1 MSRPGGAVMDMPTT
15 TAQMHGVHDDVTAE
29 PVDLGVE
36 RLWRDGAVLEAI
48 NAADQVLSGGADIDC
63 RAAGVAAAAAAADGA
78 LRDAA
83 VRWRGVAA
91 ALPDSRG
98 AWARGRAALA
108 TALAGDLEAAA
119 ADLIAARDAL
129 PDPAPRGLTV
139 LLDGVDATVEAQRG
153 DPAMAARRLAGL
165 AAATVPADPL
175 TVERWDELA
184 VTILAAAGDDR
195 TARAML
201 AAHDHHRPS
210 TPRHRLL
217 TAWLDLRAG
226 RLAEARRG
234 LAAAAETQVLR
245 RNAVLAA
252 AVSVGLV
259 RRCGDEAALAATWHR
274 VAPVVVGA
282 DVEPLL
288 LDIWGELAAAAAQ
301 VSPPDGD
308 TLTDAMA
315 AAVARAGAPAW
326 GVATEQWWRLQ
337 RAVAVG
343 DRATV
348 SSAAE
353 QLEVLLG
360 PGSDP
365 RSNSVAAMAAAAWT
379 WTAVLAGDVDATA
392 VSAVARGLAEA
403 GRPRE
408 AAALCRAAAER
419 ATEPAVARELLARS
433 RGLAGTSSGEDREPA
448 GGLSEREREVGALV
462 LDGLTQKQIGA
473 RLFISPKTVE
483 QHVARLRQKLG
494 AANRAQLVAALRS
507 RLSAGSVGVV
517 S

>member
-1 MSRPGGAVMDMPTT
+1 MPIT
-15 TAQMHGVHDDVTAE
+15 TARVHEVHDDAAVE
-29 PVDLGVE
+29 PAGLGVE
-36 RLWRDGAVLEAI
+36 RLWRDGAVIEAI
-48 NAADQVLSGGADIDC
+48 HVADQVLAGGADIDC
-63 RAAGVAAAAAAADGA
+63 RAAGVVAAAAAADGA

-98 AWARGRAALA
+98 AWALGRAALA
-108 TALAGDLEAAA
+108 AALAGDLEAAD
-119 ADLIAARDAL
+119 ADLAAAREAL

-139 LLDGVDATVEAQRG
+139 LLDGVDATLEAQRG
-153 DPAMAARRLAGL
+153 NPVRAARRLAGL

-184 VTILAAAGDDR
+184 VTVLAAAGDDR

-226 RLAEARRG
+226 RLAEARAG
-234 LAAAAETQVLR
+234 LAAAAETPVLR

-252 AVSVGLV
+252 AVSVGLA

-274 VAPVVVGA
+274 VVPVVVGA

-288 LDIWGELAAAAAQ
+288 LDVWGELAAAAAR
-301 VSPPDGD
+301 VSPRDGD
-308 TLTDAMA
+308 SLSDAIA
-315 AAVARAGAPAW
+315 AAAGRAGAPTW
-326 GVATEQWWRLQ
+326 CVASEQWWRLQ
-337 RAVAVG
+337 RGVADG
-343 DRATV
+343 DRDMVA
-348 SSAAE
+348 SAAE
-353 QLEVLLG
+353 RLG
-360 PGSDP
+360 ALADPGSGTL
-365 RSNSVAAMAAAAWT
+365 AALAAAART
-379 WTAVLAGDVDATA
+379 WATVLAGNIDPPAVTA
-392 VSAVARGLAEA
+392 AARGLADA

-419 ATEPAVARELLARS
+419 AAEPAAARDLLGRS
-433 RGLAGTSSGEDREPA
+433 RALVGKPSAEDREPA

-462 LDGLTQKQIGA
+462 LDGLTQKEIGA

-494 AANRAQLVAALRS
+494 AVNRAQLVAALRS
-507 RLSAGSVGVV
+507 RLPAGSVGAAG
-517 S
+517 